1 MLQREISRLNR
12 GIPYMT
18 AQSSLGAEVPIRI
31 HSRETDAGGAPEWHT
46 SFERWIDAE
55 RDMTRRQDRFYE
67 SDKKMNTARLKR
79 ALRQLR
85 RLAPREYD
93 ALYLML
99 ALGYTWHGAREKMN
113 GDCLT
118 RGQAE
123 YSEADF
129 LVLTISGS
137 SLLLAG
143 Y

>member
-1 MLQREISRLNR
+1 
-12 GIPYMT
+12 
-18 AQSSLGAEVPIRI
+18 
-31 HSRETDAGGAPEWHT
+31 
-46 SFERWIDAE
+46 
-55 RDMTRRQDRFYE
+55 
-67 SDKKMNTARLKR
+67 MNTARLKR